1 MAQVKVNREYKDRL
15 FRLLFGDAG
24 NKENLLSLYNAINMT
39 SYTNT
44 EELEIVT
51 LDDVIY
57 MKMKNDVALIIHNSL
72 ALYEQQ
78 STFNKN
84 MPLRGFLYFGKLYDK
99 FVETNNL
106 NIYGSKLIKIPTPQ
120 YIVFYNG
127 NDNCDDIT
135 KLKLSAAFEDSS
147 KASEFEWT
155 ATMININYGR
165 NKALMER
172 CKILKD
178 YTIFVDR
185 VKRYHKQTK
194 SLEEAL
200 NRAVNECISEDI
212 LADFLKGH
220 KAEVIDVCLTEY
232 DEEKVMLALREEY
245 KEIGLEMGME
255 IGEKSGQERINKL
268 FKKLRDENRIDDL
281 MRSLDD
287 AEFQKELL
295 KEYDI

>member
-1 MAQVKVNREYKDRL
+1 MAQVKVNREY
-15 FRLLFGDAG
+15 
-24 NKENLLSLYNAINMT
+24 
-39 SYTNT
+39 
-44 EELEIVT
+44 
-51 LDDVIY
+51 
-57 MKMKNDVALIIHNSL
+57 
-72 ALYEQQ
+72 YEQQ

-135 KLKLSAAFEDSS
+135 QLKLSTAFEDSS

-165 NKALMER
+165 NKELMER

-178 YTIFVDR
+178 YTIFVDK

-268 FKKLRDENRIDDL
+268 FKKLRDDNRIDDL

-287 AEFQKELL
+287 TEFQKELL